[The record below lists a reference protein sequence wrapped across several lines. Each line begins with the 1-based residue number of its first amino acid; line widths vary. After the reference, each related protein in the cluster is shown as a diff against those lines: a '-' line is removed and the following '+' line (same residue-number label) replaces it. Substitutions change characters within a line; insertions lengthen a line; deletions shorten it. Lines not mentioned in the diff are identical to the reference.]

1 MPKRLG
7 TIGYDPE
14 IKRSYIVRH
23 NRLGSATVILKYS
36 LHFRTEWQLN
46 GPQVTSVG
54 YRTRMEFGTM
64 SANKKTGRCVRF
76 RYLTY
81 TSNFIFSNWYL
92 HKKHG
97 DAKGCRQNTFDISI
111 YRNFDISM
119 Y

>member
-54 YRTRMEFGTM
+54 YRTRMEFDTPWLVLDIEREW
-64 SANKKTGRCVRF
+64 SSVRC
-76 RYLTY
+76 
-81 TSNFIFSNWYL
+81 
-92 HKKHG
+92 
-97 DAKGCRQNTFDISI
+97 
-111 YRNFDISM
+111 
-119 Y
+119 